1 MSLSSQLIFHFVY
14 ISGYDKLI
22 RRLVPEAARNRR
34 FLRADD
40 GEHDAADRSA
50 ANERDEEQDADLRRA

>member
-1 MSLSSQLIFHFVY
+1 MY
-14 ISGYDKLI
+14 IIGYDKLV

-40 GEHDAADRSA
+40 GEHDAAHRSA